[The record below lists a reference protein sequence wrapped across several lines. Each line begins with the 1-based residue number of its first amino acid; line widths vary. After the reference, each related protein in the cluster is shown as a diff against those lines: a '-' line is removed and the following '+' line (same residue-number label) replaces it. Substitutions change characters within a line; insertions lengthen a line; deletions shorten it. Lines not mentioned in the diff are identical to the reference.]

1 LSAAGRGRHLGP
13 LRREAAKLL
22 AQKRTFIGAGGLILV
37 PILFAVGV
45 QLSNHGGGQ
54 NDGGDTAVF
63 MLRTFANGLYIPPAA
78 LAVMSVFLLPLAA
91 AMVGG
96 NMIAGEAEHGTLRTI
111 LVRPVDRGALLVAKW
126 ATAVIY
132 LGIVLFLVALAGVI
146 SGWIFFGIHPMLII
160 GGTVGVAHA
169 LWLIFLACLMV
180 LAELTCV
187 VSLALLFS
195 VITNSSLAAAILTM
209 VIILVVQIVLQF
221 SYFAGLRP
229 YWFLNHFDAW
239 FSLFR
244 TPVTYGPIR
253 SGLLAFAAYTVAAM
267 VPAWLVFRRR
277 DILS

>member
-1 LSAAGRGRHLGP
+1 VSAAGGDRRLGP
-13 LRREAAKLL
+13 LRREAVKLL

-37 PILFAVGV
+37 PIIFAVGV
-45 QLSNHGGGQ
+45 YLSSHNGGEG
-54 NDGGDTAVF
+54 NSGDTAVF
-63 MLRTFANGLYIPPAA
+63 MLRTFANGLYVPPAV

-111 LVRPVDRGALLVAKW
+111 LVRPVDRGALLLAKW

-132 LGIVLFLVALAGVI
+132 LGIVLLLVAVAGTI

-160 GGTVGVAHA
+160 GGTVGVADA
-169 LWLIFLACLMV
+169 LWLILLVCLMV

-187 VSLALLFS
+187 LSLALLFS
-195 VITNSSLAAAILTM
+195 VITNSSLAAAVLTM

-221 SYFAGLRP
+221 DFFASLRP

-244 TPVTYGPIR
+244 RPVDYGAIR
-253 SGLLAFAAYTVAAM
+253 SGLLAFAAYSVAAM